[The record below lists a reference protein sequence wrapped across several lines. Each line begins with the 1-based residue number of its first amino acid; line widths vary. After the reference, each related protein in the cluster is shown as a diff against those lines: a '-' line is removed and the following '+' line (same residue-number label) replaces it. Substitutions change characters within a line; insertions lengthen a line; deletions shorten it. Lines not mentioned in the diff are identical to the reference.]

1 MARIKDETAKLN
13 IYQKIRVAYDI
24 EMSTISKLLGFGV
37 IQWRIYERE
46 EKNANRA
53 HFLLIKLISD
63 PYIYRKILYDIPEEI
78 IKKMGSKYIKTM
90 NAVNSIISK
99 MENTNN
105 TKKVE
110 EFLMDE
116 NTLDAVNA
124 IVSNTEKNDKIR
136 IIKKLL
142 KTLEKS

>member
-1 MARIKDETAKLN
+1 
-13 IYQKIRVAYDI
+13 
-24 EMSTISKLLGFGV
+24 
-37 IQWRIYERE
+37 
-46 EKNANRA
+46 
-53 HFLLIKLISD
+53 
-63 PYIYRKILYDIPEEI
+63 
-78 IKKMGSKYIKTM
+78 M

>member
-1 MARIKDETAKLN
+1 MGN
-13 IYQKIRVAYDI
+13 IIG
-24 EMSTISKLLGFGV
+24 T
-37 IQWRIYERE
+37 
-46 EKNANRA
+46 
-53 HFLLIKLISD
+53 
-63 PYIYRKILYDIPEEI
+63 
-78 IKKMGSKYIKTM
+78 T
-90 NAVNSIISK
+90 
-99 MENTNN
+99 ENTNN